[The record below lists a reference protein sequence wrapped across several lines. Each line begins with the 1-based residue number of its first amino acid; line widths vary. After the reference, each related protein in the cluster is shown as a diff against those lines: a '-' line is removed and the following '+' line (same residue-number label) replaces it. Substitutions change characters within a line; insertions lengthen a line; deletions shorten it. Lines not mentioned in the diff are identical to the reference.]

1 MVERRRKLLE
11 DHDHEERYLLI
22 TVEGHAVPDLRVWG
36 YTAVP
41 RGRVICLV
49 KAEMTSESDNADD
62 GDSGAPIFKIASSG
76 NAKIV
81 GILAGRHADDPDE
94 RLLFSYIGQIYA
106 ELGKNVSWNTCTS
119 AVSSLKHINVQLEAL
134 EALVVSLP

>member
-22 TVEGHAVPDLRVWG
+22 TVEGPAVPDLRVWG

-81 GILAGRHADDPDE
+81 GILAGRHADE

-119 AVSSLKHINVQLEAL
+119 AVSSLKHIDVQLEAL